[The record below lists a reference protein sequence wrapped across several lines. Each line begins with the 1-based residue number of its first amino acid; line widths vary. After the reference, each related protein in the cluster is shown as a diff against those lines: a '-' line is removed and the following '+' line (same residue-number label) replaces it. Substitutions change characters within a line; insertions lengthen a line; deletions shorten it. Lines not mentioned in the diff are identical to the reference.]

1 MKRDTTWTA
10 VVNWLTCL
18 LGLALGAAF
27 LYSGIMK
34 RLDPYKFGDAVLA
47 YDLLPQSLVGLVA
60 AILPWVEITAG
71 FFLVLGCLVEIP
83 GRVLQGI
90 GLAAGDRLVGGIKRR
105 SCLLLLA
112 LILAVFLV
120 VLIIT
125 HARGLEID
133 CGCGLVADRQVGW
146 GAILEDALMLAVALF
161 LYWWALPWAEG
172 ARVEAGPRISD
183 FQGDYFFLSN
193 YAPARVNLNGLEFP
207 TVEHAYQAAKTL
219 EGADRQ
225 KIQSASTP
233 GLARKMGRK
242 LHQRP
247 DWPEVK
253 VEVMRDLIRQKFEEH
268 PDLQKRL
275 LATGEVELV
284 EGNTWH
290 DNFWGD
296 CRCPRCAAS
305 PGQNHL
311 GRLLMEVRRH
321 LREAGSS

>member
-10 VVNWLTCL
+10 VANWLACL
-18 LGLALGAAF
+18 LGLALGAAL

-34 RLDPYKFGDAVLA
+34 RLDPYKFAEAVLA

-60 AILPWVEITAG
+60 AILPWVEITGG
-71 FFLVLGCLVEIP
+71 FFLALGCLVEIP
-83 GRVLQGI
+83 GRVLQGL
-90 GLAAGDRLVGGIKRR
+90 GSSRGDRLVGGIKRR

-120 VLIIT
+120 VLVVT
-125 HARGLEID
+125 LARGLKID
-133 CGCGLVADRQVGW
+133 CGCGLVADRLVGW

-161 LYWWALPWAEG
+161 LYWWDLPGAE
-172 ARVEAGPRISD
+172 EPRAKTGRRIRD
-183 FQGDYFFLSN
+183 FQGKNYFLSN
-193 YAPARVNLNGLEFP
+193 YAPARVRLDGLEFP

-219 EGADRQ
+219 EAGVRE
-225 KIQSASTP
+225 KIRGASTP
-233 GLARKMGRK
+233 GLAKKMGRK
-242 LHQRP
+242 LPQRP
-247 DWPEVK
+247 DWAEIK
-253 VEVMRDLIRQKFEEH
+253 VEVMRDLIRQKFEQH
-268 PDLQKRL
+268 PDLHKRL
-275 LATGEVELV
+275 LATGDAELV

-305 PGQNHL
+305 PGQNRL

-321 LREAGSS
+321 LKTAG

>member
-1 MKRDTTWTA
+1 MKQDTTWTA
-10 VVNWLTCL
+10 IVNWLACL

-34 RLDPYKFGDAVLA
+34 RLEPYKFAEAILA
-47 YDLLPQSLVGLVA
+47 YDLLPPTLVGLVA

-83 GRVLQGI
+83 GRVLQGM

-105 SCLLLLA
+105 SCLLLISLV
-112 LILAVFLV
+112 LAVFLV
-120 VLIIT
+120 VLLIT

-133 CGCGLVADRQVGW
+133 CGCGLVGDRLVGW

-161 LYWWALPWAEG
+161 LYWWALPGAEETR
-172 ARVEAGPRISD
+172 AEVGPQINS

-193 YAPARVNLNGLEFP
+193 YAPARVRLNGLEFP

-219 EGADRQ
+219 EAGARE
-225 KIQSASTP
+225 KIRAASTP
-233 GLARKMGRK
+233 GLAKKMGSK
-242 LHQRP
+242 LAKRP

-253 VEVMRDLIRQKFEEH
+253 VEIMRDLIRQKFEQH
-268 PDLQKRL
+268 PELQERL
-275 LATGEVELV
+275 LATGGAELV

-296 CRCPRCAAS
+296 CHCPRCAAE

-311 GRLLMEVRRH
+311 GRLLMEMRQH
-321 LREAGSS
+321 LREAGSG

>member
-10 VVNWLTCL
+10 IVNWLACL

-34 RLDPYKFGDAVLA
+34 RLEPYKFAEAILA

-146 GAILEDALMLAVALF
+146 VAILEDALMLAVALF

-183 FQGDYFFLSN
+183 FQGKNFFLSN
-193 YAPARVNLNGLEFP
+193 YAPARVKLNGLEFP
-207 TVEHAYQAAKTL
+207 TVEHAYQAAKTP
-219 EGADRQ
+219 EVGARE
-225 KIQSASTP
+225 KIRAASTP

-242 LHQRP
+242 LPQRP

-253 VEVMRDLIRQKFEEH
+253 VEVMRDLIRQKFKEH
-268 PDLQKRL
+268 PDFQKRL
-275 LATGEVELV
+275 LATGEAELV

-311 GRLLMEVRRH
+311 GRLLMEVRQH
-321 LREAGSS
+321 LRAAGSG